1 MTKPRMSNGEKPR
14 AARERRIEAANA
26 AMNDPVRNAVG
37 VMLTA
42 LETTNTELTYLI
54 EMGLLAVRDRD
65 TLLAVRQ
72 DVRAALR
79 QARTA
84 GIRRG

>member
-1 MTKPRMSNGEKPR
+1 MTKPKIKYGEKPR

-26 AMNDPVRNAVG
+26 AMNDPVRNALG

-42 LETTNTELTYLI
+42 LETSNTELTYII
-54 EMGLLAVRDRD
+54 EMGLLAMRDRD

-72 DVRAALR
+72 DVRAALH